1 MSDIFEEVDE
11 EVRRDKAVEFW
22 NKHQNLIFGVALAIV
37 LATAGFRYWQYRQNQ
52 AAEAAGAAFHAALKL
67 DDQGKTDEA
76 KAALAKIEAEGP
88 AGYATLARFV
98 EAAAA
103 TKKDPKAGAAAY
115 DALAKDTALDPL
127 FVETAK
133 LRAALA
139 RLDAGEADAAKAAL
153 TSLAA
158 SGAYTTT
165 ARLTLAAMALSAK
178 DYAGAGKWLD
188 QVLSDLRAPQ
198 ADRRTA
204 ETLMGLVAAQG
215 VKPKP

>member
-22 NKHQNLIFGVALAIV
+22 TKHQNLIFGVALAIV

-52 AAEAAGAAFHAALKL
+52 AAEAAGAAFHAAIKL

-76 KAALAKIEAEGP
+76 KAALAKIVAQGP

-98 EAAAA
+98 DAAMAA
-103 TKKDPKAGAAAY
+103 KKDAKAGAAAY
-115 DALAKDTALDPL
+115 DALANDATLDPL

-153 TSLAA
+153 TPLAA
-158 SGAYTTT
+158 AGAYKIT

-178 DYAGAGKWLD
+178 DYSGAGKWLE
-188 QVLSDLRAPQ
+188 QVLGDPQTPQ

-204 ETLMGLVAAQG
+204 ETLMGLVTAQG